1 MTRSRAAT
9 SFGDVPLPMNKR
21 IPGRPFAC
29 EAPAVV
35 GLGVLTPAIR
45 ENNASV
51 RRTRRAACTKHGALR
66 AHRTGWAMVFLIATA
81 ALRFLGA
88 LHICLRLSAG
98 TVSAKNACGRGGTLE
113 NADEVC

>member
-9 SFGDVPLPMNKR
+9 SFGEVPLPMNKR

-35 GLGVLTPAIR
+35 RLGVLTPAIR

-51 RRTRRAACTKHGALR
+51 RKTRRAACTKHGALR
-66 AHRTGWAMVFLIATA
+66 ADRAGWALVFLIATA
-81 ALRFLGA
+81 ALRFLGTYVCVFRQER
-88 LHICLRLSAG
+88 CLPKMPAATVERL
-98 TVSAKNACGRGGTLE
+98 R
-113 NADEVC
+113 